1 MAEETSKA
9 TTEETKSR
17 NRDKDESTP
26 IILRPYPKVVFLWPT
41 FLVALGTALWLSFTV
56 DADGLD
62 ATNRSHYMP
71 SLIFLVVFA
80 LNLVVISFDFPRTT
94 SLTLFFLFAAVICG
108 GFLLFTYKPDWLSPL
123 KGFFELLRPTA
134 SALFYWL
141 ITIMLGIIYIIVMIA
156 VRFDYWE
163 VRPNELLHH
172 HGVLSNL
179 ERFSAPNLRIEKEI
193 NDVFEYLLLRSGRL
207 ILSPRDVQRPIVL
220 DNVLFISK
228 KEQAITKMLSAL
240 QVQVRH
246 D

>member
-1 MAEETSKA
+1 MADESKKDELEEKETSLEK
-9 TTEETKSR
+9 EEITK
-17 NRDKDESTP
+17 
-26 IILRPYPKVVFLWPT
+26 IILRPYPKIVFLWPT
-41 FLVALGTALWLSFTV
+41 FLVALGVALWLSFSV
-56 DADGLD
+56 GPDGLD
-62 ATNRSHYMP
+62 KNNTSHYMP
-71 SLIFLVVFA
+71 SVIFLIVFA
-80 LNLVVISFDFPRTT
+80 VNLVVISFDFPRTT
-94 SLTLFFLFAAVICG
+94 SLTLFFLLAALICG
-108 GFLLFTYKPDWLSPL
+108 ALLLFTYKPDWVAPL
-123 KGFFELLRPTA
+123 KGFFTLIRPTA
-134 SALFYWL
+134 SALFYWM
-141 ITIMLGIIYIIVMIA
+141 ITIMLSIIYIIVMIS

-193 NDVFEYLLLRSGRL
+193 NDVFEYMLLRSGRL

-228 KEQAITKMLSAL
+228 KEEAITRMLSAL

>member
-1 MAEETSKA
+1 MAEETTK
-9 TTEETKSR
+9 ETGGKSS
-17 NRDKDESTP
+17 ESTDKESLNQ

-41 FLVALGTALWLSFTV
+41 FMVTLGVALWLSFTV
-56 DADGLD
+56 DEQGLSNSNP
-62 ATNRSHYMP
+62 AHYMP
-71 SLIFLVVFA
+71 SLIFLVVFSI
-80 LNLVVISFDFPRTT
+80 NLVVIAFDFPRTT
-94 SLTLFFLFAAVICG
+94 SLTLFFLLTAVVCG
-108 GFLLFTYKPDWLSPL
+108 GVLLFTYKPEWASAMS
-123 KGFFELLRPTA
+123 GFFELLRPTA
-134 SALFYWL
+134 DALFYWL
-141 ITIMLGIIYIIVMIA
+141 ITIMLGIIYVIVMIA

-172 HGVLSNL
+172 HGILSNL

-240 QVQVRH
+240 QVQVRN